1 MNAYLLFA
9 MIYLGAAATPG
20 VDTMT
25 LLSRTLAS
33 GWRSAVPYSIGIAS
47 AKMVMVA
54 LSYFGLTALMAASP
68 QVFLGLKVAGAL
80 VLFWRAYK
88 SWNAGAA
95 KAANFNGERF
105 WPALGAAFVIGA
117 SNPTALMFYMAVVPQ
132 VSLET
137 SVFGLAG
144 IVILGFGLVSVFYI
158 GLAQQIRGWISRG
171 ENQRLVNRIVAGI
184 FVVLAV
190 VVLAR

>member
-1 MNAYLLFA
+1 MDAYLLFA
-9 MIYLGAAATPG
+9 TIYLGAAATPG

-25 LLSRTLAS
+25 LLSRTLNA
-33 GWRSAVPYSIGIAS
+33 GWRAAVPYSIGIAM
-47 AKMVMVA
+47 AKMIMVA
-54 LSYFGLTALMAASP
+54 VSYFGLSALMAASP
-68 QVFLGLKVAGAL
+68 QIFFVLKVLGAL

-88 SWNAGAA
+88 SWNAGPAVA
-95 KAANFNGERF
+95 SSTRDGF
-105 WPALGAAFVIGA
+105 WPGLGAAFAIGA

-132 VSLET
+132 VSRET

-144 IVILGFGLVSVFYI
+144 IVIVGFALVSSFYI
-158 GLAQQIRGWISRG
+158 GLAQQIRAWITRG

-184 FVVLAV
+184 FVTLAV

>member
-9 MIYLGAAATPG
+9 TIYLGAAATPG

-33 GWRSAVPYSIGIAS
+33 GWRAAVPYSVGIAS
-47 AKMVMVA
+47 AKMIMVA
-54 LSYFGLTALMAASP
+54 VSYFGLTALMAASP
-68 QVFLGLKVAGAL
+68 QVFFALKVIGAL

-88 SWNAGAA
+88 SWNAGVA
-95 KAANFNGERF
+95 KAANLRSEGF
-105 WPALGAAFVIGA
+105 WPSLSAAFAIGA

-132 VSLET
+132 VSRET

-184 FVVLAV
+184 FVLLAV